1 MTNLITSEGPDAD
14 LVGTVRQEVDT
25 NYTALW
31 VKVNRAFV
39 SRREFQVASEWMCI
53 ESSKVGLQG
62 LVRQPEAVKDFP
74 VVGFVPG
81 SAAFERVSAV
91 FEQEHAEIFNGFWK
105 GQVSI

>member
-1 MTNLITSEGPDAD
+1 MTNLIISKGPDTD

-39 SRREFQVASEWMCI
+39 SRREFQVAPEWMCI

-62 LVRQPEAVKDFP
+62 LVRQPEAVADFP
-74 VVGFVPG
+74 VVGFVPMSLADFRQAADEKFEG
-81 SAAFERVSAV
+81 SR
-91 FEQEHAEIFNGFWK
+91 
-105 GQVSI
+105 